1 MKKLIYSIAVLG
13 LLATACESK
22 KPNLEPEIPV
32 YPVTVPVKAATATSG
47 GVTVEGVIDNN
58 THTIDFS
65 FDAEGVN
72 LAAVTVHIEC
82 APRAKAEEFAEDKV
96 VDLTKP
102 YQFVVNN
109 AVEDITFTL
118 NARVLET
125 TDPVLS
131 AYAVSPTAGNIPGVV
146 DNVAHKITFSFTAGV
161 VTLSA
166 VQTVIEFSPRAELKE
181 GAFTEATI
189 DLTSPYQF
197 VCTDGVHDLTYT
209 IEAEMAASSLV
220 DNTLCKVVKDIPG
233 EAPASDPEG
242 IANGEYAQYTWDNKL
257 LNDPAHLFDGI
268 WMSKAEAYDEVGY
281 NYFGQGFVSD
291 AYSTWF
297 VFDIGSKA
305 QVDKIVIWP
314 YYPYSQGHCPWK
326 YEFYAYIGEGDVTA
340 SPWSANSPDW
350 KLVAQDDLTEW
361 YYEQRA
367 VEAEKSTKYG
377 TEEDHCTTGRTVTFD
392 TSAPAAQFYCY
403 HMTDNMYSLG
413 KTDLFEWWMARTKA
427 ITISEFQI
435 YAY

>member
-58 THTIDFS
+58 THAIDFS
-65 FDAEGVN
+65 FDAEEVN

-118 NARVLET
+118 NARVLEA

-146 DNVAHKITFSFTAGV
+146 DNAAHKITFSFTAGV

-181 GAFTEATI
+181 GAFT
-189 DLTSPYQF
+189 
-197 VCTDGVHDLTYT
+197 
-209 IEAEMAASSLV
+209 
-220 DNTLCKVVKDIPG
+220 
-233 EAPASDPEG
+233 
-242 IANGEYAQYTWDNKL
+242 KL
-257 LNDPAHLFDGI
+257 LSILQVLI
-268 WMSKAEAYDEVGY
+268 SSSVQTE
-281 NYFGQGFVSD
+281 
-291 AYSTWF
+291 ST
-297 VFDIGSKA
+297 I
-305 QVDKIVIWP
+305 
-314 YYPYSQGHCPWK
+314 
-326 YEFYAYIGEGDVTA
+326 
-340 SPWSANSPDW
+340 
-350 KLVAQDDLTEW
+350 
-361 YYEQRA
+361 
-367 VEAEKSTKYG
+367 
-377 TEEDHCTTGRTVTFD
+377 
-392 TSAPAAQFYCY
+392 
-403 HMTDNMYSLG
+403 
-413 KTDLFEWWMARTKA
+413 
-427 ITISEFQI
+427 
-435 YAY
+435 